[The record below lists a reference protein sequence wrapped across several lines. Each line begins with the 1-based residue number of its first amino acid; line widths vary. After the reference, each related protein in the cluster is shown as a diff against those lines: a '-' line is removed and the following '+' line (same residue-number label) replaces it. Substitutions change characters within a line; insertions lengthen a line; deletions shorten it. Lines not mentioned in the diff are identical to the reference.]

1 MNNATPSLRGPLRTL
16 LVAVLALLAGFTL
29 AACTSPTSGSLPDYA
44 PESGAT
50 QAAPAAPADGTTD
63 AAGSAER
70 QVTRTAA
77 LTVTVPDPTAAAQ
90 RVREVT
96 TGLGGYVT
104 SEQVT
109 TLNAGAQPTATL
121 TVSVPADKLDQVLT
135 DLAGIGELAYRQVD
149 ATDVTDAII
158 DVDARIRTLEASIAR
173 ISALMERAGTVTE
186 IAQVESELS
195 SRQAELERL
204 RAQQAAYATA
214 VERSTITVTL
224 QTPSDAVAA
233 NPFLDA
239 FADSWAAVGASAR
252 FLLLLVGALTPFALV
267 GGLVAGITWLV
278 VRRRV
283 RRPAQRDPQREDPQR
298 EDPQTPQP

>member
-90 RVREVT
+90 RVHEVT

-135 DLAGIGELAYRQVD
+135 DLAGIGGRLAPGTPLAVVHAATEAAAVAASCEARGVRHEVRVWEHGEVPGNLMD
-149 ATDVTDAII
+149 AARR
-158 DVDARIRTLEASIAR
+158 ARIRCEPSGPPSQNLPGRALPDEAGR
-173 ISALMERAGTVTE
+173 SA
-186 IAQVESELS
+186 
-195 SRQAELERL
+195 SRRNF
-204 RAQQAAYATA
+204 
-214 VERSTITVTL
+214 
-224 QTPSDAVAA
+224 P
-233 NPFLDA
+233 
-239 FADSWAAVGASAR
+239 
-252 FLLLLVGALTPFALV
+252 
-267 GGLVAGITWLV
+267 
-278 VRRRV
+278 
-283 RRPAQRDPQREDPQR
+283 
-298 EDPQTPQP
+298 

>member
-1 MNNATPSLRGPLRTL
+1 MNTATPSRRRPLRRPFRS
-16 LVAVLALLAGFTL
+16 LVMLVLALVAGLSL
-29 AACTSPTSGSLPDYA
+29 AACTSPSASLPDSA
-44 PESGAT
+44 PAGGAT
-50 QAAPAAPADGTTD
+50 QAASAPEDSTNRD
-63 AAGSAER
+63 ASGSAER

-77 LTVTVPDPTAAAQ
+77 LTVTVADPTAAAQ
-90 RVREVT
+90 RVHEVT
-96 TGLGGYVT
+96 SGLGGYVT
-104 SEQVT
+104 YEQVT
-109 TLNAGAQPTATL
+109 TLNDGAQPTATL
-121 TVSVPADKLDQVLT
+121 TVSVPADKLDQALT
-135 DLAGIGELAYRQVD
+135 DLAGVGELAYRQVD
-149 ATDVTDAII
+149 ATDVTDAVI

-214 VERSTITVTL
+214 VARSTISITL
-224 QTPSDAVAA
+224 QTPSDAVVT

-252 FLLLLVGALTPFALV
+252 FLLLLLGALTPFALV
-267 GGLVAGITWLV
+267 GGLIAGITWLV

-283 RRPAQRDPQREDPQR
+283 RRPTPPAPPRENPPSPQA
-298 EDPQTPQP
+298 